1 MITTSEDNSEASS
14 IGININSVVSF
25 AIDEK
30 AGQVVT
36 TSSNGFTKRT
46 EIADWANGK
55 LPEKI
60 EETASNSAIE
70 HRVTEIKL
78 KNEFIRFLVD
88 IGMKVVD
95 DEDSGKSKSITL
107 LHDGTG
113 VLYLLQIDIASENL
127 FSVHFKL
134 WIQI

>member
-36 TSSNGFTKRT
+36 TSSNGFIKRT
-46 EIADWANGK
+46 EIADWTDEK
-55 LPEKI
+55 IPEPSKAVIPI

-88 IGMKVVD
+88 IGMN
-95 DEDSGKSKSITL
+95 EGS
-107 LHDGTG
+107 
-113 VLYLLQIDIASENL
+113 
-127 FSVHFKL
+127 
-134 WIQI
+134 